1 MEEVISFREE
11 CLLSIDVG
19 SNRISSP
26 SSVELRKL
34 GEKYIRA
41 IHSASLAR
49 LELVSG
55 TKLSEINTGKTVYPP
70 QSLRGTSYSYWSGT
84 EQTER
89 QPYTFLNKRLHVIT
103 SRKKRDVI

>member
-11 CLLSIDVG
+11 CLLSIDIG

-55 TKLSEINTGKTVYPP
+55 TKLSEINTDKTVYPP
-70 QSLRGTSYSYWSGT
+70 QSLRRTSYSYWSGT

-89 QPYTFLNKRLHVIT
+89 QPFTFLNKRVHVTT